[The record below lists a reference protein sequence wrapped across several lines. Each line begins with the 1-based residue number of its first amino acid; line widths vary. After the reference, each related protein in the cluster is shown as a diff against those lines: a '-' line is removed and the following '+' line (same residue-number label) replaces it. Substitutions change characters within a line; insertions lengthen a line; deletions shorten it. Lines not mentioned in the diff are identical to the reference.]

1 MSTVALV
8 TGGGSGIGRAS
19 TIALARAGFTVVCSG
34 RGVETLEET
43 ASLAGNGAIAIS
55 CDVRDPTSVETL
67 FSAIHQRLGRLDV
80 LFNNAGTGAPAV
92 PLDELS
98 VDDWH
103 AVVATNL
110 TGAFLCTRQAF
121 ALMKRQMP
129 WGGRIINNG
138 SLGAHAASAL
148 CPLHGDEARDHRS
161 HQVDSLDGRAFDI
174 ACGRSHR
181 ERGHPGW
188 PARRETGVVR
198 RRVHRTRADNRRRA
212 RRTAVVYMATLP
224 LDANVQF
231 MTVMATKMPFVGR
244 G

>member
-43 ASLAGNGAIAIS
+43 ASLAGNGAIAIG

-80 LFNNAGTGAPAV
+80 LFNNAGRGAPAV

-138 SLGAHAASAL
+138 SLSAHTPRPLSAPYTATKHAITGL
-148 CPLHGDEARDHRS
+148 TKS
-161 HQVDSLDGRAFDI
+161 TSLDGRAFDI
-174 ACGRSHR
+174 ACGQSTS
-181 ERGHPGW
+181 GTPTPGW
-188 PARRETGVVR
+188 PAR
-198 RRVHRTRADNRRRA
+198 
-212 RRTAVVYMATLP
+212 
-224 LDANVQF
+224 
-231 MTVMATKMPFVGR
+231 
-244 G
+244 